1 MPTYSAVDRES
12 RQSSG
17 KSFFRRN
24 KDRAQDTRSIAN
36 GPVYESSINGSVA
49 SAHYKSESI
58 ISVPDKVHDAE
69 HVGLHTSAGVIAS
82 IPYSSTAD
90 SAAPVSIDYVPREDY
105 VPGARRDTQP
115 HQLARGTDHHQYAS
129 VNGPQNGSSH
139 VTGLR
144 PGPHI
149 QNITMASSQGG
160 DRGTKYQQWGQPA
173 NHEANHGQFDS
184 ISSESSHGQRRSL
197 DGQSIRSQT
206 SSKTRESSIF
216 SSDTTPRPSA
226 QSRQDSDNLSV
237 LSPTNHRLSKLSSHS
252 AWPSQQ
258 MSPFN
263 SPSSPAGFNLPKPA
277 HDEDIERMFIELM
290 HKRGWQNLPEQ
301 ARRQMLAYPP
311 AKKWT
316 LVHQDRLTEWQGEQK
331 RRQQARQTGLGDG
344 RMAQPD
350 MEGTPE
356 WYVKKILDDSINTK
370 QLQSLS
376 VSLRT
381 QPIHWVKAFI
391 EAQGQIALTNVLMKI
406 NRRQASGPT
415 LASAANSSDKD
426 LDREYDIVKCLK
438 ALMNNKFGADDALTH
453 QQIPISLALCLISPR
468 LTTRKLVSEVMT
480 FLCHCGEGLG
490 HRKVLQAMDHVKGM
504 INENGRFD
512 AWMRIVEVTTD
523 GRGKMGSLVG
533 ASDEVRSGGVGMENL
548 LMEYAVATLVLV
560 NSIVEAPE
568 RDLQLRCHLRAQFN
582 GCGLKRLMTK
592 MKDFKYDVIDKQIQ
606 KYLDNE
612 EIDNE
617 DLLQHE
623 GSSIVDGV
631 AGEPKDLTDPLQ
643 ITDAIMSRIQG
654 TRTQDYFISAMQH
667 LLILRENNSEDRLRM
682 FQLVDAMLSYVA
694 MDRRLPD
701 MDLKQSLNFT
711 VQSLLDSL
719 YTDSEARIAF
729 DEATESR
736 QIAEAA
742 LSERDEMASQIAM
755 GANGLVQKLQKQ
767 IEEQQAI
774 IDMQTRQ
781 AESLKSEI
789 AELQRLRN
797 QELQRNELET
807 RELYL
812 MLRDAQD
819 VAASHAKSAADSVG
833 KDAAQMQGILD
844 REKLMERL
852 ETNLERTKTQFKLE
866 GKIWG
871 LLGPSDRLRELREQM
886 DDVPEADFEEKTRKT
901 LTSSIIGSQIIFE
914 KPRLVELKRPK
925 MPQDQQASLF
935 DEMAAKLKRIDA
947 SDDEGEYPWLRPKKK
962 LKAFHWDRVDTP
974 EVTVWA
980 GAANVDVKEEKFKEL
995 QKKGVLD
1002 EVEKLFFAKDIKILG
1017 SGPGKGKNDKKQ
1029 LISSDMMRNFSVAM
1043 AKFKKYSADEVV
1055 RKIIHCDREVLDDVN
1070 TMDFLQREDLCT
1082 VPENLAKLMA
1092 PYSKDWTGPDALTS
1106 KREQDPSEL
1115 TREDQIYLQTAY
1127 ELHHYWKSR
1136 MRALALTR
1144 NYEADYDHISQKMN
1158 KIVDASESLRN
1169 SVKLMNVFGVILD
1182 LGNYMNDAN
1191 KQASG
1196 FKLSS
1201 LARLAM
1207 IKDEKNEMSFA
1218 DFVEKTVRNQYNQ
1231 YEPFVDEIWTV
1242 VAVAKVNV
1250 DQLQADAKR
1259 YIDTIANV
1267 QSSLDAGNLSDAK
1280 KFHPQDRVAQVVQRS
1295 MKDARR
1301 KAEQMQLILDETT
1314 RTYNEIM
1321 TFFGEDPRDENDR
1334 RDFFNKL
1341 ANFLLEWK
1349 KSREKNMEREE
1360 AQRRMNNNLARK
1372 KALHSANVNGLASI
1386 GETSGAPTSRG
1397 DMDSLLE
1404 KLRAAGPPKDQK
1416 DRRRKARLKGQHQE
1430 RLASGQ
1436 QIPPPQVRQDIEDSR
1451 GISSKSEG
1459 EGDQS
1464 AEETKSEK
1472 PAVPASDDVAER
1484 VARALREIGS
1494 ATPID
1499 DDELRI
1505 RRRREGAD
1513 EERKARR
1520 MKRRTAQTSTTSD
1533 AQTKESTTTEPKTE
1547 GKKELDSNNEGQKM
1561 ATVVDGGVAD
1571 EDKGDDDRP
1580 VGENTRS
1587 SPSAIPDIVV
1597 TMDLDP
1603 AISKSQ
1609 TSDALSFAYTSA
1621 RDRWPVIITGAID
1634 DVHRAVSALLLAND
1648 TTAADDSRIS
1658 EGKLIISQL
1667 ASLKY
1672 ELQHNRKL
1680 EPIADDGEAD
1690 VRLYNEELELRG
1702 GEKVSWHD
1710 AEWLYAEC
1718 YLYRRIATFFNTTTH
1733 WKGYDPFG
1741 RQKLSTFKSSRSAV
1755 VELAARYREIIVAAT
1770 HDMEEGDDDSNI
1782 EKQKERVL
1790 FTEMAEICLWGNAT
1804 DLSLLTNL
1812 SYEDIQKLQGSEARK
1827 SREKSEGGRVDIV
1840 LDNAGFE
1847 LFVDLVLAGYL
1858 LATGLASEVVLHPK
1872 SIPWFVSD
1880 VLPKDFAE
1888 LISAVQDPK
1897 AFYETSDEA
1906 DGQVEK
1912 PLSQKEEDDIKF
1924 LFSHWSKLHTDG
1936 RLILR
1941 PSRFWTH
1948 PGSFWR
1954 LPKFGAEV
1962 LTDLKHGHD
1971 GQGSELVIFKGDLN
1985 YRKLVG
1991 DGEWDPTTPFQ
2002 QAIGPLG
2009 VSSGLRVL
2017 ALRTCKADTVVGL
2030 AAGEDEKLR
2039 HTVGVSPTAEDVAVK
2054 KFAAMTMGVA
2064 GGAGNDEKKK
2074 EEKKQGPLPV
2084 SVVAQG
2090 PVPASVSAPT
2100 PDRQQTGSLSKWL
2113 VVAGKKRKADDE
2125 SVQGAEEAV
2134 MSPKPEEQEGE
2145 DDLPLGDAAECW
2157 HGSGEP
2163 VFRKGFWDD
2172 DEDDDSDGKTEAR
2185 GQMSLDQNGEDADMY
2200 GWA

>member
-1 MPTYSAVDRES
+1 MPTYSAVDKES

-24 KDRAQDTRSIAN
+24 KDRAQDTRSIPN
-36 GPVYESSINGSVA
+36 GSLYEPSINGSVA
-49 SAHYKSESI
+49 SSHYKSESI

-69 HVGLHTSAGVIAS
+69 HTGLLHMSAGVITS

-90 SAAPVSIDYVPREDY
+90 FAAPVSVDYVPREEHI
-105 VPGARRDTQP
+105 PGARRETQAHVP
-115 HQLARGTDHHQYAS
+115 SRGTDYHQYPA
-129 VNGPQNGSSH
+129 VNGPQSGSSH
-139 VTGLR
+139 IAGPR
-144 PGPHI
+144 PGPHS

-173 NHEANHGQFDS
+173 SRETNHGQFDS

-197 DGQSIRSQT
+197 DGQSIRSQA

-216 SSDTTPRPSA
+216 SSDNTPRPSA
-226 QSRQDSDNLSV
+226 QSRQDSDNFSV

-252 AWPSQQ
+252 GWPSQQ
-258 MSPFN
+258 ISPFA

-277 HDEDIERMFIELM
+277 NDEDIERMFIELM

-356 WYVKKILDDSINTK
+356 WYVKKILDDSITTK

-415 LASAANSSDKD
+415 PANTTNSSDKD

-438 ALMNNKFGADDALTH
+438 ALMNNKYGADDALTH
-453 QQIPISLALCLISPR
+453 HQIPISLALCLISPR

-560 NSIVEAPE
+560 NSIVDAPE
-568 RDLQLRCHLRAQFN
+568 DDLQLRCHLRAQFN
-582 GCGLKRLMTK
+582 GCGIKRLMTK
-592 MKDFKYDVIDKQIQ
+592 MKDFKYDVIDKQSQ

-631 AGEPKDLTDPLQ
+631 GGEPKDLTDPVQ

-711 VQSLLDSL
+711 VQSLLDNL

-781 AESLKSEI
+781 ADSLKSEI

-819 VAASHAKSAADSVG
+819 VAASHAKNAGSNG

-871 LLGPSDRLRELREQM
+871 LFGPSDRLRELREQM
-886 DDVPEADFEEKTRKT
+886 DDEPEADFEEKTRKT
-901 LTSSIIGSQIIFE
+901 LTSSVIGSVTRSNAHRKTVRGPRRAMAEAEATDDLVEVAGEDDQIIFE
-914 KPRLVELKRPK
+914 KPRLVEFKRPK
-925 MPQDQQASLF
+925 MAQDQQASLF
-935 DEMAAKLKRIDA
+935 DEMAAKLKRVDA
-947 SDDEGEYPWLRPKKK
+947 SDDDGEGGDGVTTGPTHPSLESASPKTPLDEAPQDSK
-962 LKAFHWDRVDTP
+962 LTGAPPPLPPPLPQFSAEVDTP

-980 GAANVDVKEEKFKEL
+980 GSTNADAKEEKFKEL

-1115 TREDQIYLQTAY
+1115 TREDQIYLQTSY

-1158 KIVDASESLRN
+1158 KVVDASESLRN

-1218 DFVEKTVRNQYNQ
+1218 DFVERTVRNQYGQ
-1231 YEPFVDEIWTV
+1231 YEPFVDEIWSV

-1250 DQLQADAKR
+1250 DQLQTDAKK
-1259 YIDTIANV
+1259 YIETIANV

-1321 TFFGEDPRDENDR
+1321 TFFGEDPRDDNDR

-1349 KSREKNMEREE
+1349 RSREKNMEREE

-1386 GETSGAPTSRG
+1386 GETSGAPISRG

-1436 QIPPPQVRQDIEDSR
+1436 QIPPPQIRQDIEDSR

-1464 AEETKSEK
+1464 AEETKSDK
-1472 PAVPASDDVAER
+1472 PVMSESDDVAER

-1494 ATPID
+1494 ATPTD

-1533 AQTKESTTTEPKTE
+1533 VPAKESSTTEPK
-1547 GKKELDSNNEGQKM
+1547 LDSNNEDQKM
-1561 ATVVDGGVAD
+1561 VVVDVAD
-1571 EDKGDDDRP
+1571 EDKADDRP
-1580 VGENTRS
+1580 AGENARS
-1587 SPSAIPDIVV
+1587 SPSVIPDIVV
-1597 TMDLDP
+1597 SPTP
-1603 AISKSQ
+1603 ESTAQ
-1609 TSDALSFAYTSA
+1609 
-1621 RDRWPVIITGAID
+1621 
-1634 DVHRAVSALLLAND
+1634 
-1648 TTAADDSRIS
+1648 AADK
-1658 EGKLIISQL
+1658 EGTRAQ
-1667 ASLKY
+1667 
-1672 ELQHNRKL
+1672 
-1680 EPIADDGEAD
+1680 P
-1690 VRLYNEELELRG
+1690 
-1702 GEKVSWHD
+1702 
-1710 AEWLYAEC
+1710 
-1718 YLYRRIATFFNTTTH
+1718 
-1733 WKGYDPFG
+1733 
-1741 RQKLSTFKSSRSAV
+1741 
-1755 VELAARYREIIVAAT
+1755 VE
-1770 HDMEEGDDDSNI
+1770 I
-1782 EKQKERVL
+1782 E
-1790 FTEMAEICLWGNAT
+1790 
-1804 DLSLLTNL
+1804 D
-1812 SYEDIQKLQGSEARK
+1812 
-1827 SREKSEGGRVDIV
+1827 
-1840 LDNAGFE
+1840 
-1847 LFVDLVLAGYL
+1847 
-1858 LATGLASEVVLHPK
+1858 
-1872 SIPWFVSD
+1872 
-1880 VLPKDFAE
+1880 
-1888 LISAVQDPK
+1888 
-1897 AFYETSDEA
+1897 
-1906 DGQVEK
+1906 
-1912 PLSQKEEDDIKF
+1912 
-1924 LFSHWSKLHTDG
+1924 
-1936 RLILR
+1936 
-1941 PSRFWTH
+1941 
-1948 PGSFWR
+1948 
-1954 LPKFGAEV
+1954 
-1962 LTDLKHGHD
+1962 
-1971 GQGSELVIFKGDLN
+1971 
-1985 YRKLVG
+1985 
-1991 DGEWDPTTPFQ
+1991 
-2002 QAIGPLG
+2002 
-2009 VSSGLRVL
+2009 
-2017 ALRTCKADTVVGL
+2017 
-2030 AAGEDEKLR
+2030 
-2039 HTVGVSPTAEDVAVK
+2039 
-2054 KFAAMTMGVA
+2054 
-2064 GGAGNDEKKK
+2064 
-2074 EEKKQGPLPV
+2074 
-2084 SVVAQG
+2084 
-2090 PVPASVSAPT
+2090 
-2100 PDRQQTGSLSKWL
+2100 
-2113 VVAGKKRKADDE
+2113 
-2125 SVQGAEEAV
+2125 
-2134 MSPKPEEQEGE
+2134 
-2145 DDLPLGDAAECW
+2145 
-2157 HGSGEP
+2157 
-2163 VFRKGFWDD
+2163 
-2172 DEDDDSDGKTEAR
+2172 
-2185 GQMSLDQNGEDADMY
+2185 
-2200 GWA
+2200 